1 MNDLAESTPSAERA
15 EALRCWICGEGRLR
29 LVKPDNLPDVLH
41 PRALRITDSNY
52 GTTADIFRCGRCGFL
67 QCPNTPPV
75 LELYVEMSDESYEE
89 TRAARTRQARAL
101 MNVISRYKK
110 AATLLDVGAGSGI
123 LVEEALAFGFAARG
137 VEPSNPLQATAAQR
151 GLPVTRGVLPHPELK
166 GPYEVVTLI
175 DVIEHVP
182 NPVDLMRA
190 IKSVMAPDG
199 ICVVVTPDVNS
210 VAARLM
216 GWKWWHFRA
225 AHIGY
230 FNKSTLTL
238 ALETA
243 GLRVNAIT
251 RPTWHLPSSYLAERA
266 FKYLPEP
273 FRPALP
279 SILDRIVVPINL
291 YDSLLVVCG
300 HSHLTAST

>member
-1 MNDLAESTPSAERA
+1 
-15 EALRCWICGEGRLR
+15 
-29 LVKPDNLPDVLH
+29 
-41 PRALRITDSNY
+41 
-52 GTTADIFRCGRCGFL
+52 
-67 QCPNTPPV
+67 
-75 LELYVEMSDESYEE
+75 
-89 TRAARTRQARAL
+89 
-101 MNVISRYKK
+101 
-110 AATLLDVGAGSGI
+110 
-123 LVEEALAFGFAARG
+123 
-137 VEPSNPLQATAAQR
+137 
-151 GLPVTRGVLPHPELK
+151 
-166 GPYEVVTLI
+166 
-175 DVIEHVP
+175 
-182 NPVDLMRA
+182 MRA

-251 RPTWHLPSSYLAERA
+251 RTWHLPSSYLAERA

-291 YDSLLVVCG
+291 YDSLLVICG
-300 HSHLTAST
+300 HSHPGGFDLNVIGSPKNSAFSDIPTGGVFRKSRR